1 MMVTSGY
8 TLPQTHRTC
17 NTRREPESK
26 LWVIVTPSGKFT
38 GFNKCFPL
46 VGMLIM
52 GKAMHVQ
59 GQRVYR
65 KHLYLPLNFAMNL
78 KKKKVHNVCLHNVLV
93 GKNKIKKH
101 TRKNQ
106 KRNVDLDL

>member
-17 NTRREPESK
+17 NTRCEPESK

-38 GFNKCFPL
+38 DFNKCFPL

-78 KKKKVHNVCLHNVLV
+78 KKKTAF
-93 GKNKIKKH
+93 I
-101 TRKNQ
+101 TS
-106 KRNVDLDL
+106 